1 MSSGPSLRRLLPQLH
16 EPERLVFSSFEKNQ
30 FPAASNA
37 GEILSILFV
46 STEHTM
52 FLTRR
57 PAKSHDEL
65 SRLHHEMNR
74 MFDGFL
80 SPAVGFWPAV
90 TNRPAVAYP
99 KLDVSES
106 DTAVLVS
113 AELPGVSQDQIDV
126 EIHADTLRISGE
138 KKDERVVDQ
147 QNFHFVERSFGRFDR
162 VVNLPVEVDSKQA
175 EATFKDGVL
184 SISLPKVKPVEAQ
197 KITVKAAT

>member
-1 MSSGPSLRRLLPQLH
+1 
-16 EPERLVFSSFEKNQ
+16 
-30 FPAASNA
+30 
-37 GEILSILFV
+37 
-46 STEHTM
+46 M
-52 FLTRR
+52 FMTRR

-65 SRLHHEMNR
+65 SRLI
-74 MFDGFL
+74 DGFF
-80 SPAVGFWPAV
+80 SPAVNVWPAV
-90 TNRPAVAYP
+90 TSRTTTAFP
-99 KLDVSES
+99 KLDVSET

-113 AELPGVSQDQIDV
+113 AELPGVSQEQIDV

-147 QNFHFVERSFGRFDR
+147 HNFHAVERSFGRFDR

-184 SISLPKVKPVEAQ
+184 SVSLPKLKPVEAQ

>member
-1 MSSGPSLRRLLPQLH
+1 
-16 EPERLVFSSFEKNQ
+16 
-30 FPAASNA
+30 
-37 GEILSILFV
+37 
-46 STEHTM
+46 M

-65 SRLHHEMNR
+65 SRLQNEVNR
-74 MFDGFL
+74 MFDGFFT

-90 TNRPAVAYP
+90 TNRPTVAFP
-99 KLDVSES
+99 KLDVSEN
-106 DTAVLVS
+106 DAAILVS

-147 QNFHFVERSFGRFDR
+147 HNFHSVERSFGRFDR

-184 SISLPKVKPVEAQ
+184 TISLPKVKPVEAQ